1 MARYLILGRTNW
13 AAPWP
18 ADPSEELKM
27 QKEYYAAVEEAV
39 KKGEIED
46 VGYFLDGQSGY
57 VIVNAEAA
65 DVYRQALENSY
76 YHYEI
81 NEIIPLE
88 KAKKNEIA
96 ALKARIAAEKE

>member
-18 ADPSEELKM
+18 TDPSEELKM
-27 QKEYYAAVEEAV
+27 QEEYYAAVEEAV

-46 VGYFLDGQSGY
+46 IGFFTDGQSGY
-57 VIVNAEAA
+57 IIVKGEAA
-65 DVYRQALENSY
+65 DVYRQALENPY

-81 NEIIPLE
+81 HEIIPLE
-88 KAKKNEIA
+88 KAKENEIA
-96 ALKARIAAEKE
+96 ALKARIAAEKK